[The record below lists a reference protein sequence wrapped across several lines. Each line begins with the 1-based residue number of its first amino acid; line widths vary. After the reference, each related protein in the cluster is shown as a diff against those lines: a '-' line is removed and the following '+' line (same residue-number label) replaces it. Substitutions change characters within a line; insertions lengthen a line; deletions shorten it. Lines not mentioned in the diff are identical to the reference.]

1 MTKPASRQRKIIHID
16 MDAFF
21 ASVEQRDNPQYRGKP
36 LIVGGSPRSRGVVAT
51 CSYEARVFGIHS
63 AMASAHAVRCCPQ
76 AIFVRPR
83 IDRYR
88 EVSQKIMAIFHA
100 ITNLVEPLSLDEAF
114 LDVTG
119 NSRGERSATR
129 LAEIIRKEIYTAT
142 GLTASAGVSCNKFI
156 AKVASD
162 INKPNG
168 LTLVPPE
175 QAEVFVA
182 SLPIGKFYGVG
193 KATEKKMLALGI
205 KTGANLRQWTLP
217 DLTFHFGKSGQ
228 FFYNISRGVDE
239 RPVQPAQVRKSI
251 GRETTLSEDIDD
263 ILKIQSILK
272 ELARQVGE
280 SLCKLRER
288 GFTLTLKVRFQDFT
302 TITRSHTSQ
311 MPIASDFDICTLLPY
326 LLAQVDV
333 YGKKIR
339 LLGVTVGKLAR
350 DDEPRQLL
358 LPFMKKVQTHMQ
370 WDD

>member
-1 MTKPASRQRKIIHID
+1 M
-16 MDAFF
+16 
-21 ASVEQRDNPQYRGKP
+21 
-36 LIVGGSPRSRGVVAT
+36 
-51 CSYEARVFGIHS
+51 
-63 AMASAHAVRCCPQ
+63 
-76 AIFVRPR
+76 
-83 IDRYR
+83 
-88 EVSQKIMAIFHA
+88 
-100 ITNLVEPLSLDEAF
+100 
-114 LDVTG
+114 
-119 NSRGERSATR
+119 
-129 LAEIIRKEIYTAT
+129 
-142 GLTASAGVSCNKFI
+142 
-156 AKVASD
+156 
-162 INKPNG
+162 
-168 LTLVPPE
+168 
-175 QAEVFVA
+175 
-182 SLPIGKFYGVG
+182 
-193 KATEKKMLALGI
+193 
-205 KTGANLRQWTLP
+205 
-217 DLTFHFGKSGQ
+217 
-228 FFYNISRGVDE
+228 
-239 RPVQPAQVRKSI
+239 QPAQVRKSI

-326 LLAQVDV
+326 LLAQVEF